1 MEQLMVTCLQLACS
15 MEVEQ
20 GPGIVVIEGTEIGYV
35 KQQDIAPAAFK
46 EKLLQLIGEDNHQH
60 IFVVHKDNLNLHVSK
75 IMRPPVQLT

>member
-1 MEQLMVTCLQLACS
+1 MVTCLQLALS
-15 MEVEQ
+15 MEIEQ

-35 KQQDIAPAAFK
+35 KQQDITPPAFK
-46 EKLLQLIGEDNHQH
+46 EKLLKLIGEDDHQH